1 MRALRGGED
10 GADKRAPL
18 VSERNTSSAA
28 ARAEREERAEW
39 ACAGEWAATRS
50 RSGWSGPVA
59 CGGAGRVARGR
70 PGRLAGCS
78 WASALARAKGRQA
91 CGVGRAWGVGAG
103 LR

>member
-1 MRALRGGED
+1 LRALRGGED

-18 VSERNTSSAA
+18 VSERNASSAA

-59 CGGAGRVARGR
+59 CGEAGPGREGSGQRWLTGPRGR
-70 PGRLAGCS
+70 EGEDGPGWAVAGF
-78 WASALARAKGRQA
+78 WAW
-91 CGVGRAWGVGAG
+91 V
-103 LR
+103 